1 MPRTSKGPLPGPVA
15 LLVIKLKCQQVPY
28 RVRYA
33 LEVIEG
39 AFTLSAA
46 SGGCVTSMP
55 SKSFDKGIALLRRF
69 KPETLTALT
78 KWLHSAQAQALL
90 DSDTR
95 AAWLCALQRIEKG
108 VEATRAFRSGPGRPY
123 ASKGKAS
130 AKADVVRIELE
141 RLGKLP
147 EGRAVRKAHE
157 KYVRHQHL

>member
-69 KPETLTALT
+69 KPETLTVNRRRT
-78 KWLHSAQAQALL
+78 W
-90 DSDTR
+90 
-95 AAWLCALQRIEKG
+95 
-108 VEATRAFRSGPGRPY
+108 P
-123 ASKGKAS
+123 
-130 AKADVVRIELE
+130 LE
-141 RLGKLP
+141 VTVTTHCS
-147 EGRAVRKAHE
+147 E
-157 KYVRHQHL
+157 